1 MKNIFDKRKLPY
13 VTFLTLTVAVAVA
26 VTSLTYATE
35 KQLPQTVVAQNESA
49 DTAQLQAANVTG
61 ELTKPAGGNPYGGE
75 KIGDITISSDGH
87 QTDIKGLVSASPA
100 EGNVYEAWLGDA
112 GGSEYKLS
120 LGQLNENGTINVSQ
134 YLVNP
139 FTYTIFFITEEPQ
152 DDVDPNS
159 ADAIAGV
166 QLKAPFG
173 Q

>member
-1 MKNIFDKRKLPY
+1 MKNLFESRKLPY
-13 VTFLTLTVAVAVA
+13 LVVLTFAVAVM
-26 VTSLTYATE
+26 TSLTYE
-35 KQLPQTVVAQNESA
+35 MGSQMEQNVFAQNGSG
-49 DTAQLQAANVTG
+49 DSAQLQTSNVTG

-75 KIGDITISSDGH
+75 KTGDIAISSDGH
-87 QTDIKGLVSASPA
+87 QTKIKGLVSASPA

-120 LGQLNENGTINVSQ
+120 LGQLLENGTIDVSQ
-134 YLVNP
+134 HMVNP

>member
-1 MKNIFDKRKLPY
+1 MKNLFESRELPY
-13 VTFLTLTVAVAVA
+13 LAVLTLTVAAM
-26 VTSLTYATE
+26 TSLTYGMESQMA
-35 KQLPQTVVAQNESA
+35 QNVFAQNESA
-49 DTAQLQAANVTG
+49 DSAQLQTANVTG
-61 ELTKPAGGNPYGGE
+61 ELTKPEGGNPYGGE

-87 QTDIKGLVSASPA
+87 QTEIKGLVSASPA

-120 LGQLNENGTINVSQ
+120 LGQLLENGTIDVSQ
-134 YLVNP
+134 HLVNP
-139 FTYTIFFITEEPQ
+139 FTYTIFFVTEEPQ

>member
-1 MKNIFDKRKLPY
+1 MKNLFESRKLPY
-13 VTFLTLTVAVAVA
+13 LAVLTLTVAVM
-26 VTSLTYATE
+26 TSLTYGMESQMA
-35 KQLPQTVVAQNESA
+35 QNVFAQNESA
-49 DTAQLQAANVTG
+49 DSAQLQTANVTG
-61 ELTKPAGGNPYGGE
+61 ELTTPEGGNPYGGE

-87 QTDIKGLVSASPA
+87 QTEIKGLVSASPA

-120 LGQLNENGTINVSQ
+120 LGQLLENGTIDVSQ
-134 YLVNP
+134 HLVNP
-139 FTYTIFFITEEPQ
+139 FTYTIFFVTEEPQ

-159 ADAIAGV
+159 ANAIAGV

>member
-1 MKNIFDKRKLPY
+1 MKNFYESGKLRA
-13 VTFLTLTVAVAVA
+13 VAILTLTVAI
-26 VTSLTYATE
+26 VTSLTYGIGGPIA
-35 KQLPQTVVAQNESA
+35 QLVIAQNGSA
-49 DTAQLQAANVTG
+49 DSAQLQTANVTG

-75 KIGDITISSDGH
+75 KIGDIAISSDGH
-87 QTDIKGLVSASPA
+87 QTNIKGLVSASPA

-120 LGQLNENGTINVSQ
+120 LGQLSENGTIDVSQ
-134 YLVNP
+134 HMVNP
-139 FTYTIFFITEEPQ
+139 FTYTIFFVTEEPQ

-159 ADAIAGV
+159 ANAIAGV

>member
-1 MKNIFDKRKLPY
+1 MKNLFESRKLPY
-13 VTFLTLTVAVAVA
+13 LAVLTLTVAVM
-26 VTSLTYATE
+26 TSLTYGMESQMA
-35 KQLPQTVVAQNESA
+35 QNVFAQNESA
-49 DTAQLQAANVTG
+49 DSAQLQAANVTG
-61 ELTKPAGGNPYGGE
+61 ELTKPEGGNPYGGE

-87 QTDIKGLVSASPA
+87 QTEIKGLVSASPA

-120 LGQLNENGTINVSQ
+120 LGQLLENGTIDVSQ
-134 YLVNP
+134 HLVNP
-139 FTYTIFFITEEPQ
+139 FTYTIFFVTEEPQ

>member
-1 MKNIFDKRKLPY
+1 MKNLFDKRKLPY
-13 VTFLTLTVAVAVA
+13 VAFLTLTVAV
-26 VTSLTYATE
+26 VTMLTYGMKSE
-35 KQLPQTVVAQNESA
+35 IPQNVVAQNESA
-49 DTAQLQAANVTG
+49 ESAQLQTANVTG
-61 ELTKPAGGNPYGGE
+61 ELTQPAGGNPYGGE

-120 LGQLNENGTINVSQ
+120 LGQLSENGTINVSQ
-134 YLVNP
+134 HLVNP

-166 QLKAPFG
+166 ELEAPFG

>member
-1 MKNIFDKRKLPY
+1 MKNMLESRKLPY
-13 VTFLTLTVAVAVA
+13 VTVLTLTVAV
-26 VTSLTYATE
+26 VTSLIYGTE
-35 KQLPQTVVAQNESA
+35 NQIAQNVNAQNESA
-49 DTAQLQAANVTG
+49 DSAQLQTANVTG

-75 KIGDITISSDGH
+75 KIGDITITSDGH
-87 QTDIKGLVSASPA
+87 QTNIEGLVSASPA

-134 YLVNP
+134 YMVNP
-139 FTYTIFFITEEPQ
+139 FTYTIFFVTEEPQ
-152 DDVDPNS
+152 NDVDPNS

-166 QLKAPFG
+166 QLEAPFG

>member
-1 MKNIFDKRKLPY
+1 MKNIFESRKLLY
-13 VTFLTLTVAVAVA
+13 VAFLTLTVAV

-35 KQLPQTVVAQNESA
+35 NQMPQNVVAQNESA
-49 DTAQLQAANVTG
+49 DSAQLQAANVTG

-134 YLVNP
+134 HLVNP
-139 FTYTIFFITEEPQ
+139 FTYTIFFVTEEPQ

-166 QLKAPFG
+166 ELKAPFG

>member
-1 MKNIFDKRKLPY
+1 MFESRKLPY
-13 VTFLTLTVAVAVA
+13 VAFLTLTVAV
-26 VTSLTYATE
+26 VTSLTYGIEIPIA
-35 KQLPQTVVAQNESA
+35 QNAVAQNDSA
-49 DTAQLQAANVTG
+49 DTAQLQASNVTG

-87 QTDIKGLVSASPA
+87 QTNIKGLVSASPA

-134 YLVNP
+134 HMVNP
-139 FTYTIFFITEEPQ
+139 FTYTIFFVTEEPQ

>member
-1 MKNIFDKRKLPY
+1 MKNLFESRKLPNLA
-13 VTFLTLTVAVAVA
+13 VLTFTVAVM
-26 VTSLTYATE
+26 TSLTYGIGSQAE
-35 KQLPQTVVAQNESA
+35 QNVFAQNESA
-49 DTAQLQAANVTG
+49 DSAQLQTSNVTG
-61 ELTKPAGGNPYGGE
+61 ELTQPAGGNPYGGE

-87 QTDIKGLVSASPA
+87 QTEIKGLVSASPG

-120 LGQLNENGTINVSQ
+120 LGQLLENGTIDVSQ
-134 YLVNP
+134 HMVNP

-166 QLKAPFG
+166 QLEAPFG

>member
-1 MKNIFDKRKLPY
+1 MKYMFETRKLHY
-13 VTFLTLTVAVAVA
+13 VAFLTLTVAVVA
-26 VTSLTYATE
+26 SLTCAAGN
-35 KQLPQTVVAQNESA
+35 QIPQNVVAQNGSA
-49 DTAQLQAANVTG
+49 DSAQLQTANVTG

-87 QTDIKGLVSASPA
+87 ETNIKGLVSASPA

-120 LGQLNENGTINVSQ
+120 LGQLLENGTINVSQ
-134 YLVNP
+134 HMVNP
-139 FTYTIFFITEEPQ
+139 FTYTIFFVTEEPQ

>member
-1 MKNIFDKRKLPY
+1 MKNIFESRKVPFAAL
-13 VTFLTLTVAVAVA
+13 LALTVVA
-26 VTSLTYATE
+26 VTLSLAYGTGSRI
-35 KQLPQTVVAQNESA
+35 PQIAVAQNESA
-49 DTAQLQAANVTG
+49 DTAQLQTANVTG

-75 KIGDITISSDGH
+75 KIGDIKISSDGH
-87 QTDIKGLVSASPA
+87 QTNIKGLVSASPA

-134 YLVNP
+134 HLVNP
-139 FTYTIFFITEEPQ
+139 FTYTIFFVTEEPQ

-159 ADAIAGV
+159 ANAIAGV

>member
-1 MKNIFDKRKLPY
+1 MFVASLIYSLNVLP
-13 VTFLTLTVAVAVA
+13 LAQDISA
-26 VTSLTYATE
+26 
-35 KQLPQTVVAQNESA
+35 QTQEQNQS
-49 DTAQLQAANVTG
+49 TQLQVANITG
-61 ELTKPAGGNPYGGE
+61 DLTKATGGNVYGGE
-75 KIGDITISSDGH
+75 KTGEISINSDGH
-87 QTDIKGLVSASPA
+87 KINIKGLVSASPA

-120 LGQLNENGTINVSQ
+120 LGQLSENGTINVSQ
-134 YLVNP
+134 HMVNP
-139 FTYTIFFITEEPQ
+139 FTYTIFFVTEEPQ

>member
-1 MKNIFDKRKLPY
+1 MFETRKLHY
-13 VTFLTLTVAVAVA
+13 VAFLTLTVAVVA
-26 VTSLTYATE
+26 SLTCATGN
-35 KQLPQTVVAQNESA
+35 QIPQNVVAQNGSA
-49 DTAQLQAANVTG
+49 DSAQLQTANVTG

-87 QTDIKGLVSASPA
+87 ETNIKGLVSASPA

-120 LGQLNENGTINVSQ
+120 LGQLLENGTINVSQ
-134 YLVNP
+134 HMVNP
-139 FTYTIFFITEEPQ
+139 FTYTIFFVTEEPQ

>member
-1 MKNIFDKRKLPY
+1 MKNLFESRKLPY
-13 VTFLTLTVAVAVA
+13 LAVLTLTVAVM
-26 VTSLTYATE
+26 TSLTYAME
-35 KQLPQTVVAQNESA
+35 SQMAQNVFAQNESA
-49 DTAQLQAANVTG
+49 DSAQLQTANVTG
-61 ELTKPAGGNPYGGE
+61 ELTKPEGGNPYGGE

-87 QTDIKGLVSASPA
+87 QTGIKGLVSASPA

-120 LGQLNENGTINVSQ
+120 LGQLLENGTIDVSQ
-134 YLVNP
+134 HLVNP
-139 FTYTIFFITEEPQ
+139 FTYTIFFVTEEPQ

>member
-1 MKNIFDKRKLPY
+1 MKKVFESRKLSY
-13 VTFLTLTVAVAVA
+13 VAILAITVAV
-26 VTSLTYATE
+26 VTSLTYGIESQIA
-35 KQLPQTVVAQNESA
+35 QIVVAQNESS
-49 DTAQLQAANVTG
+49 DSAQLQTANVTG

-87 QTDIKGLVSASPA
+87 QTNIKGLVSASPA

-112 GGSEYKLS
+112 RGSEYKLS

-134 YLVNP
+134 HMVNP
-139 FTYTIFFITEEPQ
+139 FTYTIFFVTEEPQ

-159 ADAIAGV
+159 ANAIAGV

>member
-1 MKNIFDKRKLPY
+1 MKNMFESRKLPY
-13 VTFLTLTVAVAVA
+13 VAFLTLTVAV
-26 VTSLTYATE
+26 VTSLTYGTE
-35 KQLPQTVVAQNESA
+35 TQTPQNVVAQNESA
-49 DTAQLQAANVTG
+49 DSAQLQTANVTG

-134 YLVNP
+134 HMVNP
-139 FTYTIFFITEEPQ
+139 FTYTIFFVTEEPQ

>member
-1 MKNIFDKRKLPY
+1 MKNLFDKRKLPY
-13 VTFLTLTVAVAVA
+13 VAFLTLIVAVM
-26 VTSLTYATE
+26 TSLAYGME
-35 KQLPQTVVAQNESA
+35 MQLPQNVIAQNESA
-49 DTAQLQAANVTG
+49 ESAQLQAANVTG
-61 ELTKPAGGNPYGGE
+61 ELTQPAGGNPYGGE

-87 QTDIKGLVSASPA
+87 QTNIKGLVSASPA

-120 LGQLNENGTINVSQ
+120 LGQLSENGTINVSQ
-134 YLVNP
+134 HLVNP
-139 FTYTIFFITEEPQ
+139 FTYTIFFVTEEPQ

-166 QLKAPFG
+166 ELEAPFG

>member
-1 MKNIFDKRKLPY
+1 MKNLFDKRKLPY
-13 VTFLTLTVAVAVA
+13 AAFLTLTVAA
-26 VTSLTYATE
+26 VTMLTYGMKSE
-35 KQLPQTVVAQNESA
+35 IPQNVVAQNESA
-49 DTAQLQAANVTG
+49 ESAQLQTANVTG
-61 ELTKPAGGNPYGGE
+61 ELTQPAGGNPYGGE

-120 LGQLNENGTINVSQ
+120 LGQLSENGTINVSQ
-134 YLVNP
+134 HLVNP

-166 QLKAPFG
+166 ELEAPFG

>member
-1 MKNIFDKRKLPY
+1 MKNIFESRKLPY
-13 VTFLTLTVAVAVA
+13 VAFLTLTVAVVA
-26 VTSLTYATE
+26 SLTYATE
-35 KQLPQTVVAQNESA
+35 NQIPQNVIAQNESA
-49 DTAQLQAANVTG
+49 DSAQLQAANVTG

-134 YLVNP
+134 HLVNP

>member
-1 MKNIFDKRKLPY
+1 MKYMFETRKLHY
-13 VTFLTLTVAVAVA
+13 VAFLTLTVAVVA
-26 VTSLTYATE
+26 SLTCATGN
-35 KQLPQTVVAQNESA
+35 QIPQNVVAQNGSA
-49 DTAQLQAANVTG
+49 DSAQLQTANVTG

-87 QTDIKGLVSASPA
+87 ETNIKGLVSASPA

-120 LGQLNENGTINVSQ
+120 LGQLLENGTINVSQ
-134 YLVNP
+134 HMVNP
-139 FTYTIFFITEEPQ
+139 FTYTIFFVTEEPQ

-159 ADAIAGV
+159 ADAIAGL

>member
-1 MKNIFDKRKLPY
+1 MKNLFEPRKLSY
-13 VTFLTLTVAVAVA
+13 VAILTLTVAV
-26 VTSLTYATE
+26 VTSLTYGIAN
-35 KQLPQTVVAQNESA
+35 QIPQNVIAQNGST
-49 DTAQLQAANVTG
+49 DSAQLQTANVTG

-87 QTDIKGLVSASPA
+87 QINIKGLVSASPA

-120 LGQLNENGTINVSQ
+120 LGQLSENGTINVSQ
-134 YLVNP
+134 HMVNP
-139 FTYTIFFITEEPQ
+139 FTYTIFFVTEEPQ

>member
-1 MKNIFDKRKLPY
+1 MKNLFDKRKLPY
-13 VTFLTLTVAVAVA
+13 VTFLTLTVAVMTV
-26 VTSLTYATE
+26 LTYGMKSEIT
-35 KQLPQTVVAQNESA
+35 QNVVAQNESA
-49 DTAQLQAANVTG
+49 ESAQLQTANVTG
-61 ELTKPAGGNPYGGE
+61 ELTQPAGGNPYGGE

-120 LGQLNENGTINVSQ
+120 LGQLSENGTINVSQ
-134 YLVNP
+134 HLVNP

-166 QLKAPFG
+166 ELEAPFG

>member
-1 MKNIFDKRKLPY
+1 MKNPFESRELPY
-13 VTFLTLTVAVAVA
+13 LAVLTLTVAVM
-26 VTSLTYATE
+26 TSLTYGMESQMA
-35 KQLPQTVVAQNESA
+35 QNVFAQNESA
-49 DTAQLQAANVTG
+49 DSAQLQAANVTG
-61 ELTKPAGGNPYGGE
+61 ELTKPEGGNPYGGE

-87 QTDIKGLVSASPA
+87 QTEIKGLVSASPA

-120 LGQLNENGTINVSQ
+120 LGQLLENGTIDVSQ
-134 YLVNP
+134 HLVNP
-139 FTYTIFFITEEPQ
+139 FTYTIFFVTEEPQ

>member
-1 MKNIFDKRKLPY
+1 MKNLFESRKLPFLA
-13 VTFLTLTVAVAVA
+13 VLTLTVAVM
-26 VTSLTYATE
+26 TSLTYGME
-35 KQLPQTVVAQNESA
+35 SQMAQNVFAQNQSA
-49 DTAQLQAANVTG
+49 DSAQLQTANVTG
-61 ELTKPAGGNPYGGE
+61 ELTTPEGGNPYGGE

-87 QTDIKGLVSASPA
+87 QTEIKGLVSASPA

-120 LGQLNENGTINVSQ
+120 LGQLLENGTIDVSQ
-134 YLVNP
+134 HLVNP
-139 FTYTIFFITEEPQ
+139 FTYTIFFVTEEPQ

-159 ADAIAGV
+159 ANAIAGV